1 MTQMENRNSKDWTN
15 TVMKDLDELNINLNF
30 NVINMMKKP
39 TWDNMID
46 KAINGRALNDLNT
59 VKAKHSKVLHLK
71 HDYLNMKQYLKPNQV
86 KSSKEEIQL
95 IFKLRCR
102 VTETKKNYQGMY
114 DEFLCDECGEEEESQ
129 QHILECR
136 IVLDMNKE
144 YKEMTKYEKL
154 FYGTVSEQVLIARL
168 FKQNMDIKE
177 NL

>member
-1 MTQMENRNSKDWTN
+1 
-15 TVMKDLDELNINLNF
+15 MKDLNELNINP
-30 NVINMMKKP
+30 NVYVIKMMKKN

-46 KAINGRALNDLNT
+46 KAIHERALQELNK
-59 VKAKHSKVLHLK
+59 VKAKYSKVPHLN
-71 HDYLNMKQYLKPNQV
+71 HEYLKMIQYLKPNLF
-86 KSSKEEIQL
+86 KSSNEEIQL
-95 IFKLRCR
+95 IYKLRCR

>member
-1 MTQMENRNSKDWTN
+1 MENLTASW
-15 TVMKDLDELNINLNF
+15 I
-30 NVINMMKKP
+30 
-39 TWDNMID
+39 
-46 KAINGRALNDLNT
+46 
-59 VKAKHSKVLHLK
+59 
-71 HDYLNMKQYLKPNQV
+71 
-86 KSSKEEIQL
+86 IQH
-95 IFKLRCR
+95 
-102 VTETKKNYQGMY
+102 EKNYQGMY
-114 DEFLCDECGEEEESQ
+114 DEFLCDECGEKEESQ